1 MNEIILN
8 VEGMMCGGC
17 EKRIENALGEVKAIK
32 NIKANHEDGTVKI
45 ESKKEIDMDVVKEKI
60 ENLLKQELKE
70 DRAKTQV
77 EGFTKL
83 EFKVK

>member
-17 EKRIENALGEVKAIK
+17 EKRIENALGDVKAIK
-32 NIKANHEDGTVKI
+32 NVKANHEDGIVKI

-60 ENLLKQELKE
+60 ENL
-70 DRAKTQV
+70 
-77 EGFTKL
+77 G
-83 EFKVK
+83 FKVK